1 MAKDSELNAYQLC
14 LGNTLKSFAPN
25 NMKEMGLNGYVY
37 DFSAD
42 YFSTD
47 VDNMLDIHKYLM
59 IKVIQNNVQTY

>member
-47 VDNMLDIHKYLM
+47 VDNMLDIYKYLM

>member
-1 MAKDSELNAYQLC
+1 MAKDSELNAYPLC

-25 NMKEMGLNGYVY
+25 NVKEMGLNGYVY